1 MKKTNTTKIE
11 SSNFSTANGGSPPDA
26 VEFLKSQHRE
36 VEALFTALEYET
48 SPGAKMAVFNEIAD
62 QLAMHATIEEM
73 HFYPAVREKRTEE
86 ILIESLEEH
95 QEIKNSIADL
105 LRLKTT
111 EDDFDSKIQV
121 LQEQVENHVA
131 AEEDDLFPKVK
142 RIFNQ
147 DDMLLIAAAMQK
159 KYTEMVGTNYR
170 DQVIVETQES
180 APL

>member
-1 MKKTNTTKIE
+1 MNKNKTTKIE
-11 SSNFSTANGGSPPDA
+11 SSTAKRGSPPDA

-36 VEALFTALEYET
+36 VEALFSALEYET
-48 SPGAKMAVFNEIAD
+48 SPGAKMRVFNEIAD

-73 HFYPAVREKRTEE
+73 HFYPAVRDKRTED
-86 ILIESLEEH
+86 ILVESLEEH

-111 EDDFDSKIQV
+111 DDEFDSKIQV

-170 DQVIVETQES
+170 DQVIVETQEA